1 MIIKIGMSNPPKTFP
16 ADAHK
21 TPIMLKILDNPNEK
35 ANNFKAISAN
45 ELFFVPQTYAKIKGK
60 SAIEQGD
67 TDDIIPPKNEPIT

>member
-1 MIIKIGMSNPPKTFP
+1 
-16 ADAHK
+16 
-21 TPIMLKILDNPNEK
+21 MLKILDNPNEK

-45 ELFFVPQTYAKIKGK
+45 ELFFVPQTYAKINGK